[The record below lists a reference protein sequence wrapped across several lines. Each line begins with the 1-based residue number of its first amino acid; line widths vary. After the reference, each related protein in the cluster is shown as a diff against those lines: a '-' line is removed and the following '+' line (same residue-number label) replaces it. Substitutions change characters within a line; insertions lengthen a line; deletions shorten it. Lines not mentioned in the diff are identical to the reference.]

1 MALFG
6 AFMRGTFGLPK
17 PDRQGIDRVKN
28 LARTVLQA
36 SPDTAFAVN
45 EIVCNDPGCPGIE
58 TVILVME
65 PGRKTQALKIP
76 KPLDDVEAVDITA
89 AAATSNEPG

>member
-1 MALFG
+1 MRSPVALFG

-17 PDRQGIDRVKN
+17 PDKQAVERVKE
-28 LARTVLQA
+28 LARSALQP

-45 EIVCNDPGCPGIE
+45 EIACNDPGCPGLE

-65 PGRKTQALKIP
+65 PGRKTRALKVP
-76 KPLDDVEAVDITA
+76 KPLDDVAEQDILAVLE
-89 AAATSNEPG
+89 S